1 MPLKAVVYDLD
12 GTLVDSRGD
21 LADSVNAM
29 LRSLGLPP
37 RRDEII
43 WSFIG
48 EGAERLVR
56 RSLGPEHEHRFP
68 EALKSWRA
76 EYAWRLLVKT
86 RPYPGISELLAVPP
100 DARGV
105 LTNKPGG
112 FAREILQGLGML
124 ESFRAVIGGDESPR
138 KPEPEGLLALCKALE
153 AAPAETLL
161 VGDSTVDVATARAAG
176 VRVCAILWGLGT
188 RAELAAASPDHLAE
202 TPGEVAALLGSA
214 AAH

>member
-29 LRSLGLPP
+29 LEALGLPQRP
-37 RRDEII
+37 DEII

-56 RSLGPEHEHRFP
+56 RSLGPEHERRLP

-76 EYAWRLLVKT
+76 EYGRRLLIKT
-86 RPYPGISELLAVPP
+86 RPYPGILDLLLIPP
-100 DARGV
+100 DSRGV

-112 FAREILQGLGML
+112 FAREILQGLAML
-124 ESFRAVIGGDESPR
+124 GSFQAVIGGDEAPK
-138 KPEPEGLLALCKALE
+138 KPEPDGLLALCRTLG
-153 AAPAETLL
+153 AAPEETLL
-161 VGDSTVDVATARAAG
+161 VGDSTVDIATGRAAR
-176 VRVCAILWGLGT
+176 VRVCAVTWGLGD
-188 RAELAAASPDHLAE
+188 RSALSAASPDHLVDAPAE
-202 TPGEVAALLGSA
+202 LAALLRT
-214 AAH
+214 

>member
-12 GTLVDSRGD
+12 GTLVDSRAD

-29 LRSLGLPP
+29 LQALGLP
-37 RRDEII
+37 RRPDEII

-56 RSLGPEHEHRFP
+56 RSLGPEHEGRLA
-68 EALKSWRA
+68 EGLDRWRA
-76 EYAWRLLVKT
+76 EYARRLLVKT
-86 RPYPGISELLAVPP
+86 RPYPGIAELLAAPP
-100 DARGV
+100 ESRGV

-124 ESFRAVIGGDESPR
+124 GSFRAVVGGDEAPR
-138 KPEPEGLLALCKALE
+138 KPDPEGLLALCRTLD

-161 VGDSTVDVATARAAG
+161 VGDSTVDVATGRAAG
-176 VRVCAILWGLGT
+176 VRVCAVAWGLGN
-188 RAELAAASPDHLAE
+188 RAALSAAAPDHLCE
-202 TPGEVAALLGSA
+202 TAADVAAVLREA
-214 AAH
+214 W

>member
-12 GTLVDSRGD
+12 GTLVDSRAD

-29 LRSLGLPP
+29 LQALGLP
-37 RRDEII
+37 RRQDEII

-56 RSLGPEHEHRFP
+56 RSLGPEHEDRLAQ
-68 EALKSWRA
+68 ALKSWRA
-76 EYAWRLLVKT
+76 EYARRLLVKT
-86 RPYPGISELLAVPP
+86 RPYPGIAELLSVPP
-100 DARGV
+100 EARGV

-124 ESFRAVIGGDESPR
+124 DSFRAIVGGDEAPR
-138 KPEPEGLLALCKALE
+138 KPEPEGLLALCRTLD

-161 VGDSTVDVATARAAG
+161 VGDSTVDVATGRAAG
-176 VRVCAILWGLGT
+176 VRVCAVLWGLGS
-188 RAELAAASPDHLAE
+188 RAALSAASPDHLCE
-202 TPGEVAALLGSA
+202 TTADVAAVLREG
-214 AAH
+214 